1 MRILSYYPSMGSS
14 EPERALGDLVA
25 GFRAIGELSRLRLL
39 AICCEGE
46 WTVSELVQ
54 VMGQS
59 QPRISRHLKVLAEAG
74 LLERFR
80 EGGWVFYRAA
90 RDGHGGGLVRLLG
103 GMLPA
108 GDSLLGLD
116 RHRLQAVRTARR
128 EQAERW
134 FDGRAQDWESE
145 RDLAVDGTRIENAIA
160 ALFGKRPERRLLD
173 IGTGTGRILQL
184 LAPHV
189 DEGLGIDLSRRML
202 AIARANLDRHA
213 AQHCQVR
220 QGDMYQLPLQD
231 GSVTVAVLHQVLHFA
246 DHPYAVLAE
255 ARRVLA
261 ADGRLVVVDLL
272 AHDQEWLRTEKH
284 HRRLGFTLAEMSAW
298 FVALGLRERPAQT
311 LHGERL
317 SVTIWVAELPS
328 TGESHWDRIERRN
341 AA

>member
-1 MRILSYYPSMGSS
+1 MQILTYYPPMGST
-14 EPERALGDLVA
+14 EPERSLGDLVV
-25 GFRAIGELSRLRLL
+25 GLKAIGELSRLRLL

-90 RDGHGGGLVRLLG
+90 RDGPGGGLVRMLG
-103 GMLPA
+103 RMLPA
-108 GDSLLGLD
+108 EDSLLGMD
-116 RHRLQAVRTARR
+116 RRRLQDVRAARR

-134 FDGRAQDWESE
+134 FDGRARDWESE
-145 RDLAVDGTRIENAIA
+145 RDLAVDGARIETAIA
-160 ALFGKRPERRLLD
+160 ALFHERPERRLLD
-173 IGTGTGRILQL
+173 IGTGTGRMLQL

-189 DEGLGIDLSRRML
+189 DEGLGIDLSRHML
-202 AIARANLDRHA
+202 AIARTNLDRHEA
-213 AQHCQVR
+213 HHCQVR
-220 QGDMYQLPLQD
+220 QADMYQLPLQD
-231 GSVTVAVLHQVLHFA
+231 GSVTAAVLHQVLHFA

-261 ADGRLVVVDLL
+261 VGGRLVVVDLL

-284 HRRLGFTLAEMSAW
+284 HRRLGFTPAEMSGW
-298 FVALGLRERPAQT
+298 FATLGLREQPAQT